1 MNDVDPV
8 AMTIFLFFFVLITV
22 MGFLAARWRKAATL
36 DNLDEWGLGGRS
48 FGTFIAWFLIGGD
61 IYTAYTFI
69 AVPAAVYA
77 GNAIGFFAVPYTI
90 VLYPIIFIFLP
101 RLWSV
106 SHRRRYVTPADFVQG
121 RFDSRSLSL
130 AIAFTGI
137 LATLPYIALQLVGI
151 QAVLSVAGIGGGE
164 DAGWFAKDLPL
175 FIAFAVLAAY
185 TYSSGLR
192 APALIAFV
200 KDALIYIV
208 IIVAVIY
215 LPTQLGGWG
224 SIFDSA
230 GKAFTSFNTDNA
242 DAIASGTASAKGML
256 PGVSASQWA
265 YASLSLGSALAL
277 FMYPH
282 SVTAVLSTKNRNIIR
297 RNAALLPA
305 YSFLLGLL
313 ALLGLAAV
321 AAGVTVKNPQ
331 LAIPQLFEQEFSPWF
346 AGLAFAAITIGAF
359 VPAAIMSIAAANLWT
374 RNIYKAFINPGADD
388 AQEARQS
395 KLASLLVKF
404 GALIFVLAL
413 PKDFALNL
421 QLLGGIW
428 ILQTLPAIV
437 IGLYTRWF
445 HRYALLAGWA
455 IGMIWGTIAA
465 YNKEVVGDPGSHFG
479 GSVGQL
485 EVFGVHLSDNLIYF
499 GLTALVLNLLV
510 GVVGT
515 YVLRSLDVSAG
526 TDDTH
531 PTDYLADAG
540 DPDVEDRLDPLSTPP
555 VDRPNTAG

>member
-8 AMTIFLFFFVLITV
+8 ALAVFLFFFGIVTIL
-22 MGFLAARWRKAATL
+22 GFLAARWRKVGEL

-48 FGTFIAWFLIGGD
+48 FGTFVAWFLIGGD

-69 AVPAAVYA
+69 AVPATLYA
-77 GNAIGFFAVPYTI
+77 GSVTGFFAVPYTI
-90 VLYPIIFIFLP
+90 ILYPIIFIFLP

-121 RFDSRSLSL
+121 RFDSRALSL

-151 QAVLSVAGIGGGE
+151 QAVLDVMGLGGGD
-164 DAGWFAKDLPL
+164 DAGWFRKDLPL
-175 FIAFAVLAAY
+175 FVAFAVLAAY
-185 TYSSGLR
+185 TYASGLR

-200 KDALIYIV
+200 KDTLIYLV
-208 IIVAVIY
+208 IIVAVVY

-224 SIFDSA
+224 GIFNSA
-230 GKAFTSFNTDNA
+230 EKAFASFNTDNA
-242 DAIASGTASAKGML
+242 DAIAKGDAAGKGL
-256 PGVSASQWA
+256 VPGLGVSQWA

-313 ALLGLAAV
+313 ALLGIAALAA
-321 AAGVTVKNPQ
+321 GIQVKNPQ

-346 AGLAFAAITIGAF
+346 AGIAFAAIAIGAF

-374 RNIYKAFINPGADD
+374 RNIYKAFLNRDATD

-395 KLASLLVKF
+395 KIASLLVKF
-404 GALIFVLAL
+404 GALVFVLAL
-413 PKDFALNL
+413 PKDFAINL

-437 IGLYTRWF
+437 VGLYTRWL

-455 IGMIWGTIAA
+455 VGMVWGTIAA
-465 YNKEVVGDPGSHFG
+465 YNKPVVGDPGSHFG
-479 GSVGQL
+479 GSVGPL
-485 EVFGVHLSDNLIYF
+485 EVFGVSISENLIYF
-499 GLTALVLNLLV
+499 GVTALVLNL
-510 GVVGT
+510 VVAVLGS
-515 YVLRSLDVSAG
+515 YVLRAMGVSAG
-526 TDDTH
+526 DDETV
-531 PTDYLADAG
+531 PSDYLADAG
-540 DPDVEDRLDPLSTPP
+540 DPEVEQVLDPIATNK
-555 VDRPNTAG
+555 RA

>member
-8 AMTIFLFFFVLITV
+8 ALTVFLFFFLLVTVL
-22 MGFLAARWRKAATL
+22 GFLAARWRKAETL

-48 FGTFIAWFLIGGD
+48 FGTFVAWFLIGGD

-69 AVPAAVYA
+69 AVPALLYA
-77 GNAIGFFAVPYTI
+77 GNATGFFAVPYTI
-90 VLYPIIFIFLP
+90 ILYPIIFIFLP

-106 SHRRRYVTPADFVQG
+106 SHRRSYVTPADFVQG
-121 RFDSRSLSL
+121 RFDSRALSL
-130 AIAFTGI
+130 AVAFTGI

-151 QAVLSVAGIGGGE
+151 QAVLDVIGFGGE
-164 DAGWFAKDLPL
+164 GDNWFKKDLPL
-175 FIAFAVLAAY
+175 FIAFALLAAY

-200 KDALIYIV
+200 KDTLIYLV

-215 LPTQLGGWG
+215 LPTQLGGWSG
-224 SIFDSA
+224 IFDSA
-230 GKAFTSFNTDNA
+230 GKAFDTFNKDSA
-242 DAIASGTASAKGML
+242 DAIAAGEARPKGL
-256 PGVSASQWA
+256 IPGLGVSQWA

-321 AAGVTVKNPQ
+321 AAGIQVKNPQ

-346 AGLAFAAITIGAF
+346 AGVAFAAIVIGAF

-374 RNIYKAFINPGADD
+374 RNIYKAFINPGATD
-388 AQEARQS
+388 AQEAQQS
-395 KLASLLVKF
+395 KIASLLVKF
-404 GALIFVLAL
+404 GALMFVLAL
-413 PKDFALNL
+413 PKDFAINL

-428 ILQTLPAIV
+428 ILQTLPSIV
-437 IGLYTRWF
+437 IGLYTRWL

-455 IGMIWGTIAA
+455 VGMVWGTIAA
-465 YNKEVVGDPGSHFG
+465 YNTEVVGDPGSHFG
-479 GSVGQL
+479 GSVAPL
-485 EVFGVHLSDNLIYF
+485 EVFGISLSDNLIYF
-499 GLTALVLNLLV
+499 GLTALVLNLIV
-510 GVVGT
+510 AVVGT
-515 YVLRSLDVSAG
+515 FICRALDVDAG

-540 DPDVEDRLDPLSTPP
+540 DPEVVDRLDPLATPP
-555 VDRPNTAG
+555 VD

>member
-1 MNDVDPV
+1 MNHVDPV
-8 AMTIFLFFFVLITV
+8 ALSVFLFFFIVVTV
-22 MGFLAARWRKAATL
+22 MGFLASRWRKVGTL

-69 AVPAAVYA
+69 AVPATLYA
-77 GNAIGFFAVPYTI
+77 GSVTGFFAVPYTI

-151 QAVLSVAGIGGGE
+151 QSVLDVMGLGGGAT
-164 DAGWFAKDLPL
+164 AGWFQKDLPL
-175 FIAFAVLAAY
+175 FVAFAVLAAY

-192 APALIAFV
+192 APAMIAFV
-200 KDALIYIV
+200 KDSLIYIV

-224 SIFDSA
+224 GIFHSASKAFDTFNAKNAHKIATGGAA
-230 GKAFTSFNTDNA
+230 GK
-242 DAIASGTASAKGML
+242 GLVPGM
-256 PGVSASQWA
+256 STSQWA

-313 ALLGLAAV
+313 ALLGLVAI
-321 AAGVTVKNPQ
+321 AAGIQVTNPQ
-331 LAIPQLFEQEFSPWF
+331 LAIPQLFRQEFSPWF
-346 AGLAFAAITIGAF
+346 AGVAFAAIAIGAF

-374 RNIYKAFINPGADD
+374 RNIYKAFINPAATDK
-388 AQEARQS
+388 QEAKQS

-413 PKDFALNL
+413 PKDFAINL

-428 ILQTLPAIV
+428 ILQTLPSIV
-437 IGLYTRWF
+437 IGLYTRRL
-445 HRYALLAGWA
+445 HRHALLAGWA
-455 IGMIWGTIAA
+455 VGMLWGTIAA
-465 YNKEVVGDPGSHFG
+465 YHKPVVGKADSHFG
-479 GSVGQL
+479 GSVGPL
-485 EVFGVHLSDNLIYF
+485 EVFGIHISDNLVYF
-499 GLTALVLNLLV
+499 GVTALVLNLIV
-510 GVVGT
+510 AVIGT
-515 YVLRSLDVSAG
+515 VLLNATGVSAG
-526 TDDTH
+526 IDETH
-531 PTDYLADAG
+531 PSDYLADAG
-540 DPDVEDRLDPLSTPP
+540 DPEVEDALDPIATP
-555 VDRPNTAG
+555 AS

>member
-1 MNDVDPV
+1 MNDIDPV
-8 AMTIFLFFFVLITV
+8 ALTVFLFFFVLVTV
-22 MGFLAARWRKAATL
+22 MGFLASRWRKVGEL
-36 DNLDEWGLGGRS
+36 DDLHEWGLGGRS
-48 FGTFIAWFLIGGD
+48 FGTFVAWFLIGGD

-69 AVPAAVYA
+69 AVPALLYA
-77 GNAIGFFAVPYTI
+77 GNSIGFFAVPYTI

-121 RFDSRSLSL
+121 RFDSKGLSL

-151 QAVLSVAGIGGGE
+151 QAVLDVIGLGGAE
-164 DAGWFAKDLPL
+164 DASWFRKDLPL
-175 FIAFAVLAAY
+175 FIAFAVLAAF
-185 TYSSGLR
+185 TWSSGLR

-200 KDALIYIV
+200 KDSLIYIV
-208 IIVAVIY
+208 IIVAVVY

-224 SIFDSA
+224 GSFESA
-230 GKAFTSFNTDNA
+230 GTACDTFNADNA
-242 DAIASGTASAKGML
+242 DKIASGDAAGKGL
-256 PGVSASQWA
+256 IPGMSTSQWA

-313 ALLGLAAV
+313 ALLGLVAI
-321 AAGVTVKNPQ
+321 AAGIQVTNPQ
-331 LAIPQLFEQEFSPWF
+331 QAIPQLFEQEFSPWF
-346 AGLAFAAITIGAF
+346 AGVAFAAIAIGAF

-374 RNIYKAFINPGADD
+374 RNIYKAFINPNATGAE
-388 AQEARQS
+388 EARQS

-404 GALIFVLAL
+404 GALLFVLVL
-413 PKDFALNL
+413 PNEFAINL

-428 ILQTLPAIV
+428 ILQTLPSIV

-455 IGMIWGTIAA
+455 LGMFWGTLAA
-465 YNKEVVGDPGSHFG
+465 YNKPVIGKPDSHFG
-479 GSVGQL
+479 GSVGPL
-485 EVFGVHLSDNLIYF
+485 EVFGIQISENLIYF
-499 GLTALVLNLLV
+499 GCTALVLNLIV
-510 GVVGT
+510 AVIGT
-515 YVLRSLDVSAG
+515 LILRATNVSAG
-526 TDDTH
+526 VDETL
-531 PTDYLADAG
+531 PSDYLADAG
-540 DPDVEDRLDPLSTPP
+540 DPDVEEVPDLVEEGPPLY
-555 VDRPNTAG
+555 